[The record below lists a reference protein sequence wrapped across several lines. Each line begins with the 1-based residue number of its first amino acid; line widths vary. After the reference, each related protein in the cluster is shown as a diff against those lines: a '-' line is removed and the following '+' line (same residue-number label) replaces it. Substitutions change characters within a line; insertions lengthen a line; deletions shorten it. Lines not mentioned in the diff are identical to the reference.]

1 MLSIQAKTTLI
12 AYGILMIS
20 FLIPLKG
27 DKTLSKKIALFVL
40 MLIPISLAV
49 YTVNCLVTGSK
60 GKYGLGCNTL
70 AWINSL
76 CILLTV
82 ILILLSNMSK
92 KKKLEEKFNNEINEN
107 NIELVQIAGG
117 SKGMGQLDNVE
128 ANSFKDNNSN
138 YSPMN
143 LFNNTLSRHQNG
155 WLTNNSH
162 PLSTKPALLK
172 FTFNDRVKIIKMIL
186 FPRSPSLIS
195 NFLKD
200 YKLYGTNNENDI
212 NIQDSILEKKSST
225 LNLLLEVENETKPES
240 KYHFGTDPNN
250 KKKINGRIPN
260 PVLVAQDQIDDN
272 NRFILHK
279 LITNPGIYKYYILE
293 ITKVRAD
300 NEQAA
305 SLSEIVFY
313 KGAL

>member
-1 MLSIQAKTTLI
+1 M
-12 AYGILMIS
+12 
-20 FLIPLKG
+20 
-27 DKTLSKKIALFVL
+27 
-40 MLIPISLAV
+40 
-49 YTVNCLVTGSK
+49 
-60 GKYGLGCNTL
+60 
-70 AWINSL
+70 
-76 CILLTV
+76 
-82 ILILLSNMSK
+82 
-92 KKKLEEKFNNEINEN
+92 
-107 NIELVQIAGG
+107 QIAGG
-117 SKGMGQLDNVE
+117 SKGMGELGNVE

-155 WLTNNSH
+155 WLTNASH

-172 FTFNDRVKIIKMIL
+172 FTFTNPVKIEKMLL

-225 LNLLLEVENETKPES
+225 LNLLLEVENETKPER
-240 KYHFGTDPNN
+240 KYHFGTDPKNREN
-250 KKKINGRIPN
+250 INGKIPN
-260 PVLVAQDQIDDN
+260 PILVAQDQIDDN
-272 NRFILHK
+272 NQFILHK
-279 LITNPGIYKYYILE
+279 LITNPGDYKYYILE

-300 NEQAA
+300 NEEAA

-313 KGAL
+313 KGKYMQTEYNPNMQTERELVQIAGGSKGMSAINNVEASNTHNAKFGPDKLLIIKLIYQQAEEEDGITEIVIFHYQQIQHI